1 MPKNLTLYIAIAALG
16 IALIAILAVTK
27 VITLPWSWG

>member
-1 MPKNLTLYIAIAALG
+1 MPKNTAMWISVVALVL
-16 IALIAILAVTK
+16 AVVAILAVAK